1 MLIGRKILAGLLGLT
16 MLVGGAL
23 LALGIGGYEVHKAHA
38 SGVTAQDFYI
48 PSGQDPWGTALDGNG
63 HVWLAIPGC
72 DPAPTCSSTTP
83 PGKIAEYNPASSSWM
98 NTYQLPSGY
107 AQPLF
112 LAFDSQGKL
121 WFPMP
126 MNNSLG
132 MFNPLNNTFQ
142 QWAVPVP
149 GAGPWDVAIDHNGN
163 VWFTERYTNK
173 IGRFDPASQ
182 TFFEVSTPVANSNPY
197 GIVVDASDNVWFTE
211 NNPAVALIGEYTSG
225 GQLHEYKIR
234 NNVPNSLTP
243 HLITVDPNGNIW
255 WTEGWV
261 GMIAELKVAQ
271 AVPGTNNGV
280 TEYAYQKV
288 CASCIEHTSGI
299 GVDGNG
305 LVWFDDAEQGIF
317 GSFPDS
323 GAGSFA
329 TYTAPAAT
337 GHPYDGLTIDGQNR
351 IWFDE
356 EFANKLA
363 VAVQSSVPTP
373 APTSTAGMTPTP
385 TQTPTLPPV
394 SGPVSKVWY
403 FAEGRVGAGFSEFL
417 TLGNPTGNPCQVN
430 LTYLTQ
436 PDSGSGG
443 TKTFSFSVPASTRV
457 TRWVDSDL
465 GTSTSGHGISD
476 AATITVDTA
485 TTPNC
490 SGIVAERPMYFN
502 ALGTNSGSDVLGVTH
517 TSTTFSFADM
527 AVGTQAGGGSVSS
540 FLPILNPGTAT
551 ATVTATYYA
560 AGTQVGTQSV
570 AVAANS
576 RGTIFPSQ
584 AVPALPS
591 RVSVVLTSSQP
602 VVSERP
608 TYFSGINGG
617 NAGIVSGGAD
627 VIGVQQLANDWLFA
641 EGYTGG
647 HFQENFVLANLDPA
661 RTPATVTITLEY
673 NGGSSK
679 AFTVTVNPLSQVIWN
694 VNANSTGAGSSQ
706 SVSAEITSS
715 GSQIAVEREMYFGYD
730 HVGDGRTTT
739 ATGGTDVL
747 GQVGPAAKGA
757 YSFAE
762 GYTNLGYDEWLT
774 IQNPTATTE
783 TVNVT
788 VSNGVGT
795 VYTFAEQ
802 VVGHSRSTVDM
813 VAMVQQHVFH
823 GGNGYPGYEIS
834 VAVQSSNGPFVVERP
849 MYWNASGTRG
859 GSDVIGYAGG

>member
-1 MLIGRKILAGLLGLT
+1 
-16 MLVGGAL
+16 
-23 LALGIGGYEVHKAHA
+23 
-38 SGVTAQDFYI
+38 
-48 PSGQDPWGTALDGNG
+48 
-63 HVWLAIPGC
+63 
-72 DPAPTCSSTTP
+72 
-83 PGKIAEYNPASSSWM
+83 
-98 NTYQLPSGY
+98 
-107 AQPLF
+107 
-112 LAFDSQGKL
+112 
-121 WFPMP
+121 
-126 MNNSLG
+126 

-363 VAVQSSVPTP
+363 VAIQSSVPTP
-373 APTSTAGMTPTP
+373 TPTSTAGMTPTP

-403 FAEGRVGAGFSEFL
+403 FAEGRVGAGFNEFL

-436 PDSGSGG
+436 PDSGTGG

-490 SGIVAERPMYFN
+490 QRYRGGASH
-502 ALGTNSGSDVLGVTH
+502 VLQRAGDQQRQRCARRHPYQHHLLLCRYGRRH
-517 TSTTFSFADM
+517 TSRWGQRL
-527 AVGTQAGGGSVSS
+527 V
-540 FLPILNPGTAT
+540 LPAHP
-551 ATVTATYYA
+551 
-560 AGTQVGTQSV
+560 QSWHRHRQRHGHLLCRWRARSARRAWPWLR
-570 AVAANS
+570 AVAAPSSPRRRSPPCRPGS
-576 RGTIFPSQ
+576 RWCSP
-584 AVPALPS
+584 PASP
-591 RVSVVLTSSQP
+591 
-602 VVSERP
+602 
-608 TYFSGINGG
+608 
-617 NAGIVSGGAD
+617 
-627 VIGVQQLANDWLFA
+627 W
-641 EGYTGG
+641 
-647 HFQENFVLANLDPA
+647 
-661 RTPATVTITLEY
+661 
-673 NGGSSK
+673 
-679 AFTVTVNPLSQVIWN
+679 
-694 VNANSTGAGSSQ
+694 
-706 SVSAEITSS
+706 
-715 GSQIAVEREMYFGYD
+715 
-730 HVGDGRTTT
+730 
-739 ATGGTDVL
+739 
-747 GQVGPAAKGA
+747 
-757 YSFAE
+757 
-762 GYTNLGYDEWLT
+762 
-774 IQNPTATTE
+774 
-783 TVNVT
+783 
-788 VSNGVGT
+788 
-795 VYTFAEQ
+795 
-802 VVGHSRSTVDM
+802 
-813 VAMVQQHVFH
+813 
-823 GGNGYPGYEIS
+823 
-834 VAVQSSNGPFVVERP
+834 
-849 MYWNASGTRG
+849 
-859 GSDVIGYAGG
+859 